1 MAESGTEGGFL
12 LINYGELWQTLEIGL
27 RI

>member
-1 MAESGTEGGFL
+1 MAESGAESGFL
-12 LINYGELWQTLEIGL
+12 LINYGELWQTLELGL